1 MSDPVVYLVDP
12 DVDFT
17 RRVARLLGRT
27 GLRSH
32 AFENSQAFLDL
43 YPRGDEISCVVVE
56 FVLSGMSGLELQ
68 RALLPRAATTAI
80 IFASADATI
89 QGAVQAMKAGAHDF
103 LVKPIHPD
111 VLADAIQQAIQIVG
125 KRARDASSLAHR
137 DGRLESLTLRQRQI
151 LDLVVGGLPS
161 KAIAAELRLSKRTI
175 DVHRSH
181 IMSKLSAN
189 SIADLVR
196 TVLKG
201 AHD

>member
-1 MSDPVVYLVDP
+1 MPDPVVYLVDP
-12 DVDFT
+12 DVGFT
-17 RRVARLLGRT
+17 RTVSRLLSLM

-32 AFENSQAFLDL
+32 AFEDSQAFLDL
-43 YPRGDEISCVVVE
+43 YPRDDEVSCVVVE
-56 FVLSGMSGLELQ
+56 LMLSGMSGLELQ
-68 RALLPRAATTAI
+68 RAILSKAATTPI
-80 IFASADATI
+80 IFVSAQATI
-89 QGAVQAMKAGAHDF
+89 QDAVQAMKAGAHDF
-103 LVKPIHPD
+103 LVKPIDPD
-111 VLADAIQQAIQIVG
+111 VLSDAIQQAIKVAG
-125 KRARDASSLAHR
+125 RRANDVSSLAHL
-137 DGRLESLTLRQRQI
+137 DCRLRSLTLRQRQI